1 MTGSRQR
8 LEPLDVK
15 FSEMTG
21 LVNNNNDS
29 NLVDKSNNCLH
40 SSKKEQNNSG
50 AEEEEEVQEEVKEEQ
65 HTIRIPFFTVE
76 KYMKGLARNFDEIIG

>member
-1 MTGSRQR
+1 MLFIDRVTSK
-8 LEPLDVK
+8 EPLDVK

-21 LVNNNNDS
+21 LVNNNNES
-29 NLVDKSNNCLH
+29 SLVDKSNNCLH
-40 SSKKEQNNSG
+40 SSKKERNNSG
-50 AEEEEEVQEEVKEEQ
+50 AEEEEEEEEQQQ

>member
-8 LEPLDVK
+8 LESLDVK

-40 SSKKEQNNSG
+40 SSKKERNNSG
-50 AEEEEEVQEEVKEEQ
+50 AEEEDEEEVKEEQ